1 MGTLAVPVLSSWY
14 SECCCSR
21 TNRATGA
28 LPPRGLRQPRT
39 LRATGWSPSA
49 THERAPA
56 GRVRPAAQQC
66 LDPDTR
72 ILQAPA
78 RIPEV
83 YPLHRSSGH
92 NGLRNA
98 RRMDRMSPSS
108 PSPVV
113 PSALERL
120 APFLAFGCVAVMLLI
135 LGLGTWQWMA
145 TNLTARETHEELALK
160 RKALVSM
167 ERTRVVEQSANA
179 KAASD
184 RKAAEMKASAAARE
198 LESKLKQEQE
208 RDERATDKTARAEA
222 QSVINATAGMLA
234 AAEVAAAEGDPAAVA
249 IFDAALS
256 EASRM
261 LNHQQSNRGGSLQP
275 ELDVV
280 VADMLVRKG
289 RLAAARA
296 HYERAASTG
305 RGLLADNQ
313 LADCWLAAGE
323 SALATNDLAAVD
335 HLASEAGA
343 TGAELTPTQRLKL
356 AMLRALG
363 SKEGTPKTLRRKD
376 LRNWL
381 AAAEL
386 VAADNPKELHDAA
399 IALGS
404 DMRAQAE
411 LEEAERTVRAQ
422 LERDQRRAA
431 PPMEMLESQVLLAW
445 ILTDRGRAAEGA
457 PLREQAVATF
467 RSIEPT
473 MYARVPSI
481 VLDFLVRQQ
490 DWDAAAALLTARW
503 MAAADPATAPAER
516 LRLAKSL
523 AELYESAG
531 KPELA
536 AQWRSTLDQLKASR
550 PPAGDKHDEN

>member
-1 MGTLAVPVLSSWY
+1 MTPLRFP
-14 SECCCSR
+14 
-21 TNRATGA
+21 
-28 LPPRGLRQPRT
+28 PPRSHCCTVFPKQDVAND
-39 LRATGWSPSA
+39 AT
-49 THERAPA
+49 RM
-56 GRVRPAAQQC
+56 RPM
-66 LDPDTR
+66 P
-72 ILQAPA
+72 
-78 RIPEV
+78 
-83 YPLHRSSGH
+83 SSG
-92 NGLRNA
+92 
-98 RRMDRMSPSS
+98 
-108 PSPVV
+108 PSPVA
-113 PSALERL
+113 PGALERL
-120 APFLAFGCVAVMLLI
+120 APFLAIGCVAVMLLI
-135 LGLGTWQWMA
+135 LGLGTWQWLA
-145 TNLTARETHEELALK
+145 INQTASETHDELALK

-167 ERTRVVEQSANA
+167 ERTRLVEQGANA

-208 RDERATDKTARAEA
+208 RDERAADKTVQAEA

-289 RLAAARA
+289 RSAAARA

-323 SALATNDLAAVD
+323 CALATNDLAAVD
-335 HLASEAGA
+335 NLASEAGA
-343 TGAELTPTQRLKL
+343 TGAELTPSQKLKL
-356 AMLRALG
+356 ARLRALG
-363 SKEGTPKTLRRKD
+363 VTEGTPKTLRRKD

-381 AAAEL
+381 AAAES

-411 LEEAERTVRAQ
+411 LEEAEKTARAQ

-431 PPMEMLESQVLLAW
+431 PSMEVLESQVLLAW
-445 ILTDRGRAAEGA
+445 ILTDRGRTAEGA
-457 PLREQAVATF
+457 PLREQAMATF

-473 MYARVPSI
+473 MFAKVPTI
-481 VLDFLVRQQ
+481 VLDYLLKQQ

-503 MAAADPATAPAER
+503 MASADPAASPAER

-523 AELYESAG
+523 ADVYESAG